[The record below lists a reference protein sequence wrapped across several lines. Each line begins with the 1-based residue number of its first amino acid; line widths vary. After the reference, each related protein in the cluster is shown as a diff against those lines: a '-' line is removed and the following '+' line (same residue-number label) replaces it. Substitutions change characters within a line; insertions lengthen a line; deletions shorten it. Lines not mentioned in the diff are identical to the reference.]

1 MPLSLLHDGHTVQL
15 LQGGQEFFP
24 ALVRAIDASRFEVR
38 FETYIF
44 NMDASGEA
52 VADALV
58 RAAGRK
64 VAVTLMM
71 DGAGTPSL
79 PLKWSAQFDAA
90 GVKWHIF
97 SPLGR
102 IGWFIP
108 SRWRRLHRKLCV
120 VDGQTAFC
128 GGINV
133 LDDFYDPNHGALDA
147 PRFDF
152 SVQVTGPL
160 VRAMAETMAQF
171 WWRSKAAKEAR
182 DRDFPQA
189 WAALQSAMRLG
200 AQARRDVAT
209 AENAVALA
217 PPAGTGA
224 PRADDSLSDTL
235 SDTLPGLLPGSLPGS
250 LPNSPPQLPL
260 AHSARAALVLR
271 DNVRQRTQIE
281 RAYRKAIGEARSE
294 IIIANAYFMPGARL
308 RQGLIHAARR
318 GVRVRLL
325 LQGRYEYFMQ
335 YHAARPV
342 FGALLAAGV
351 EIHEYSP
358 SFLHA
363 KVAVI
368 DSHWAT
374 VGSSNLDPLSLLLAR
389 EANVVVTDSAFALDL
404 RQRLEHAM
412 QHLGQLMD
420 PAVYARRPMRQRFL
434 DRLAF
439 GVMRLLLFLNGS
451 RY

>member
-1 MPLSLLHDGHTVQL
+1 MPLPLLHDGHTVQL

-24 ALVRAIDASRFEVR
+24 ALVHAIDASRFEVR

-44 NMDASGEA
+44 NMDASGET
-52 VADALV
+52 VAAALE
-58 RAAGRK
+58 RAALRK
-64 VAVTLMM
+64 VSVTLMM
-71 DGAGTPSL
+71 DGAGTPGL
-79 PLKWSAQFDAA
+79 PPEWTARFDAA

-120 VDGQTAFC
+120 VDGRTAFC
-128 GGINV
+128 GGVNV
-133 LDDFYDPNHGALDA
+133 LDDFYDPNHGALDS

-160 VRAMAETMAQF
+160 VREVAETTAQF
-171 WWRSKAAKEAR
+171 WWRSRAAKEAR

-189 WAALQSAMRLG
+189 WAALQAAMRLG
-200 AQARRDVAT
+200 AQSRLGDGTT
-209 AENAVALA
+209 AA
-217 PPAGTGA
+217 
-224 PRADDSLSDTL
+224 
-235 SDTLPGLLPGSLPGS
+235 
-250 LPNSPPQLPL
+250 
-260 AHSARAALVLR
+260 AHSAQITPGQRGVAPADPAEPAQPYAARAALILR

-308 RQGLIHAARR
+308 RQGLIHAAHR

-351 EIHEYSP
+351 EIHEYAP

-368 DSHWAT
+368 DGYWAT

-389 EANVVVTDSAFALDL
+389 EANVVVTDRAFAQDL

-412 QHLGQLMD
+412 LHQGTQMD
-420 PAVYARRPMRQRFL
+420 PEVYANRPLRQRFL